1 MADAVARA
9 GGSVVRVDGRRRL
22 GASGVVWRADGAIV
36 TASHV
41 LDRDDAIRVGLPDGR
56 AVDAALVGRDPSTDL
71 AVLRTAEVGL
81 QAANWAGH
89 QGLRAG
95 VHAMVVARPG
105 AWLEAGSGIV
115 AAVSGPWRTWSGGM
129 IDAYVRTDVAM
140 HPGFSGGAVVDPDGR
155 VLGVAT
161 SALVSGASIAVP
173 TTTVERVALALW
185 EHGRIRRGY
194 LGVTV
199 QPARL
204 GASAAIH
211 AGQPGGLLVAAV
223 EPGSPADAAGISV
236 GDVLLAM
243 DGVPLRGVDDLMA
256 SLGGDR
262 VEREVVVRLLRAG
275 TAQDVHATI
284 AERPR

>member
-1 MADAVARA
+1 
-9 GGSVVRVDGRRRL
+9 
-22 GASGVVWRADGAIV
+22 
-36 TASHV
+36 
-41 LDRDDAIRVGLPDGR
+41 
-56 AVDAALVGRDPSTDL
+56 
-71 AVLRTAEVGL
+71 
-81 QAANWAGH
+81 
-89 QGLRAG
+89 
-95 VHAMVVARPG
+95 
-105 AWLEAGSGIV
+105 
-115 AAVSGPWRTWSGGM
+115 M

-262 VEREVVVRLLRAG
+262 VECEVVVRLLRAG